1 MTFSTIA
8 ERKLPVKSKRLAKEI
23 EALNPAASVVERN
36 RTSVG
41 DIYPTPRSRES
52 QLTISYHALQ
62 YFSPER

>member
-8 ERKLPVKSKRLAKEI
+8 ERELPVKSKRLAKEI

-41 DIYPTPRSRES
+41 DISPTPIKES
-52 QLTISYHALQ
+52 QLTISYHALRH
-62 YFSPER
+62 FSPER